1 MRTGHGGC
9 PGLRRHQPFFGNP
22 MADTS
27 DGPTFEQNSI
37 ELEKVV
43 RDLEDGKIGLD
54 DSLRRFEQGVGLLKA
69 CYGRLRQAEL
79 KIVELVG
86 LGENGEPRVRPF
98 DHAASV
104 REAK

>member
-1 MRTGHGGC
+1 MSNM
-9 PGLRRHQPFFGNP
+9 PE
-22 MADTS
+22 
-27 DGPTFEQNSI
+27 GPTFEQSLV

-54 DSLRRFEQGVGLLKA
+54 DSLRRFEQGVGLLKT
-69 CYGRLRQAEL
+69 CYGHLRQAEL

-86 LGENGEPRVRPF
+86 LAENGEPRVRPF

-104 REAK
+104 REPK

>member
-1 MRTGHGGC
+1 MTNT
-9 PGLRRHQPFFGNP
+9 P
-22 MADTS
+22 DS
-27 DGPTFEQNSI
+27 PTFEQSLV

-43 RDLEDGKIGLD
+43 RDLEDGKIGLE

-69 CYGRLRQAEL
+69 CYGQLRQAEL
-79 KIVELVG
+79 RIVELVG
-86 LGENGEPRVRPF
+86 VDENGEPRVRPF